1 MLDRLLLF
9 ITAGCLGTLLM
20 RMHIPIPYMLGG
32 MIVAIL
38 YKTFAREQAVKWP
51 RRWRDMGLMVA
62 GYGIGVNFNT
72 AAWNNF
78 LHELAG
84 VSASTII
91 ALGVSIIIAIV
102 TAKVTREDLKS
113 CVIGMLPGG
122 MTMSLLMAEEDKT
135 INPNVVVVMQVIRLF
150 GVIIS
155 VPFLTVLLLDAKVI
169 NSPLGMVAHTGYHWA
184 IFIPLTI
191 LGSFI
196 ATKLRLPTPVLLGSI
211 LATTVFNIFVGSV
224 QPVPGF
230 LMAPAQLSIGLFMGM
245 ILDAKRIA
253 QTRNVL
259 PFVIGGTALLVVISI
274 GVAYVLS
281 DLYGFSL
288 VTAFLAM
295 APGGIAEMALAGLSM
310 GEDVATILAYQLV
323 RLLAINLLVPPVI
336 EYYFNKR

>member
-20 RMHIPIPYMLGG
+20 KMHIPIPYMLGG
-32 MIVAIL
+32 MTVAIL
-38 YKTFAREQAVKWP
+38 YKTFVGEKAVKWP
-51 RRWRDMGLMVA
+51 RLWRDIGLMVA

-84 VSASTII
+84 VSASTFI
-91 ALGVSIIIAIV
+91 ALGASIIIAIV

-169 NSPLGMVAHTGYHWA
+169 NSPLGMVAHSGYHWA
-184 IFIPLTI
+184 IFIPLPI
-191 LGSFI
+191 LG
-196 ATKLRLPTPVLLGSI
+196 R
-211 LATTVFNIFVGSV
+211 FN
-224 QPVPGF
+224 
-230 LMAPAQLSIGLFMGM
+230 
-245 ILDAKRIA
+245 
-253 QTRNVL
+253 
-259 PFVIGGTALLVVISI
+259 
-274 GVAYVLS
+274 
-281 DLYGFSL
+281 FSNYC
-288 VTAFLAM
+288 F
-295 APGGIAEMALAGLSM
+295 
-310 GEDVATILAYQLV
+310 
-323 RLLAINLLVPPVI
+323 
-336 EYYFNKR
+336 